1 MHVKGKVKRY
11 TLSHFPLKTTRENF
25 FPREK
30 KLGKF
35 ISYNKGKQNKTSVF

>member
-30 KLGKF
+30 KTREIYFL
-35 ISYNKGKQNKTSVF
+35 Q